1 MARVLTAARF
11 IKARMPLGEPMLT
24 SDEAFDVA
32 GYINAQPRPHM
43 ENLDRD
49 YPKRA
54 EKPIDSPYGPY
65 ADPFPQDQH
74 RFGPFKPIEEYY
86 KAQKTAR
93 Q

>member
-1 MARVLTAARF
+1 
-11 IKARMPLGEPMLT
+11 
-24 SDEAFDVA
+24 
-32 GYINAQPRPHM
+32 M
-43 ENLDRD
+43 ENLERD